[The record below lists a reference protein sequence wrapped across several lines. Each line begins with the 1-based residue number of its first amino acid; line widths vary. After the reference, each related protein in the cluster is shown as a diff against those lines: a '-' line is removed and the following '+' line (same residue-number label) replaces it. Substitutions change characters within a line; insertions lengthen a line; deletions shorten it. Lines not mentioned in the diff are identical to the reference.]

1 MTVAVE
7 DARHVTRDP
16 GSLSLLGGSA
26 PRRRRRAGWPGRIWG
41 LRRRPQGERPRH
53 RHAHEQFDHGFNAH
67 IALGYLIFLGSIVL
81 LLLALLGRLRK
92 PLVLQSLGVVLLV
105 LLAIVLAVVGGDHP
119 IVGFLHPIDAFAV
132 VGLVARVA
140 HGQRAGRVVR
150 ER

>member
-1 MTVAVE
+1 MSHAIRALYRFWAALLLLAVVVQVGLAGYGAFAGDHKANDHGTV
-7 DARHVTRDP
+7 T
-16 GSLSLLGGSA
+16 
-26 PRRRRRAGWPGRIWG
+26 
-41 LRRRPQGERPRH
+41 
-53 RHAHEQFDHGFNAH
+53 HEQFDHGFNAH

-132 VGLVARVA
+132 VGLVGRVA
-140 HGQRAGRVVR
+140 HGQWAGRVVR